1 MSMSKINTQLI
12 YQAVYEMALH
22 SVCNVD
28 TDTVDQLITAQLNET
43 NAVSAFALKAIIDN
57 DKLAAIKNIPACQ
70 DTGMAVVF
78 IELGQQVCLIGS
90 SLSQQINS
98 AVANAY
104 RDGYF
109 RASVL
114 DPITRLNTKDN
125 TPAIIHTDIVD
136 GDSVT
141 VHFLAKGF
149 GSENMSRLYMLT
161 PSAGTEGIIKAVV
174 ETVSTAGANPCPPI
188 IVGVGIGGTMEK
200 ACLLAKKSLLRRSGV
215 SSSNE
220 QIAAL
225 EKEILKQI
233 NNTNIGACGF
243 GGNNTAL
250 QVNIETFPTHIA
262 ALPVAVN
269 IQCHCVRHSTRVI
282 KET

>member
-1 MSMSKINTQLI
+1 MSKIKTQLI
-12 YQAVYEMALH
+12 YQAVYEMALY

-28 TDTVDQLITAQLNET
+28 TDTVDQLITAQSSET

-114 DPITRLNTKDN
+114 DPITRINTKDN
-125 TPAIIHTDIVD
+125 TPAIIHIDIVD

-200 ACLLAKKSLLRRSGV
+200 ACLLAKKSLLRHSGV

-269 IQCHCVRHSTRVI
+269 IQCHCVRHNTRVI
-282 KET
+282 KEI